1 MHSIDFH
8 QITKHKKRVVAMAG
22 LSFLIRA
29 RIAASCLALA
39 IALSLPQVGHAQV
52 DNVEAVKEAGGWK
65 LQVNGEDYFIKGVV
79 WGYSPRG
86 QNYSYGLF
94 NESDDFI
101 RKVLDYEFGLM
112 KEAGIN
118 TIRSFTMIP
127 PEWVE
132 YIYREHGIM
141 SVINPLMGR
150 YGYNVDGKWI
160 PFTDYSDPRTREVL
174 RRDMADFVRRYKDT
188 PGVLM
193 FAFGNE
199 SNYGLSWSSFEIENL
214 PVGEQNTAKARYL
227 YSLYEEVIS
236 DGKAIAPDHLFS
248 IVNGDIQYIDLIA
261 ELVPSLD
268 VLGSNVYRGP
278 GFTNLWEEVDQ
289 KLDLPVTFFEFGS
302 DAFNARSFR
311 EDQQAQAAILKSQWQ
326 EMYNKAAG
334 NGEEGNAIG
343 AFVFE
348 WRDEWWKYLQI
359 ERLNIQDTNASWS
372 NQAYLFDWAEGKNNM
387 NEEWFGIMALGTANS
402 DGVYTARPRMA
413 YYMLSEIFEIDPY
426 AASKSEI
433 NNRFASLD
441 MEFLELKG
449 DVEQLKAENYEDSKK
464 LSFTGGRFQG
474 EFAVRGFEQDITEDG
489 KGGLDFSDGE
499 MVFLDFGFKPTDNIE
514 GQTTLNILGNVAQ
527 RRPLEFNYGDR
538 GLPLVV
544 NVDTA
549 VDVIEGGVDFQT
561 QEVVFDDRERIEI
574 YDFEATFTGENV
586 DVTAFYHT
594 PRFHWG
600 FEGDFFGL
608 VREATDTLGQ
618 DVWNAKAPSG
628 IEFQGKNQFGGLRL
642 VAGPEIYWGA
652 NPKFVF
658 KYDFNLGKIEWTF
671 IHSEDIARLDTGP
684 NATDPT
690 LRQSRQTTLYMK
702 KEFSNG
708 MELEIG
714 GIMSATERIDEVFD
728 YCETEEDPANPGYT
742 RCIDGTLRVD
752 QIDFE
757 DTLGVKGRF
766 TFPIGNSRNWI
777 GGQYAGLVA
786 EGGVHHTLYGVT
798 DPTRLPYS
806 GLGNRIEADVGSQI
820 FLGNWM
826 IMPRAL
832 WRENLVDAN
841 PNLDATING
850 GILNQGVLPRNRDD
864 DPFAVIDNREARSGE
879 IYFTWDPTGATPF
892 YDWDNDWR
900 EDASFAFNIGGT
912 YTEFTTPTDSNLF
925 FFEPIGANAPF
936 GVGLPAEDV
945 WSVSSRM
952 IFNTRNNNRYILRLE
967 RGLGQSTGDP
977 NGGSRDYWQLNGRA
991 IWGNGRHSLE
1001 GYYMKDMWGPYDFF
1015 RQFNL
1020 TFPEQ
1025 IRLDYSI
1032 WLGTGLNGLTD
1043 PVAQQSATKL
1053 GIRTTFRTS
1062 DENSPDEEY
1071 RDGLND
1077 YAFLTVLY
1085 FTYQF

>member
-1 MHSIDFH
+1 MTDFELPQATH
-8 QITKHKKRVVAMAG
+8 YKKRVIFMAG
-22 LSFLIRA
+22 TSFLTRVRSVA
-29 RIAASCLALA
+29 GVLALTVVFLLPG
-39 IALSLPQVGHAQV
+39 LSHAQV
-52 DNVEAVKEAGGWK
+52 DRVTTVKTEEGWK
-65 LQVNGEDYFIKGVV
+65 LQVNGEDYFMKGVV

-94 NESDDFI
+94 NQSDDFI

-112 KEAGIN
+112 ADAGIN
-118 TIRSFTMIP
+118 TIRTFTMIP

-141 SVINPLMGR
+141 SVVNPLMGR

-174 RRDMADFVRRYKDT
+174 RQDMAEFVRRYKDT
-188 PGVLM
+188 PGVIM

-227 YSLYEEVIS
+227 YSLWEEVIA
-236 DGKAIAPDHLFS
+236 DGKAIAPDHLFT

-268 VLGSNVYRGP
+268 ILGSNVYRGP
-278 GFTNLWEEVDQ
+278 SFTTLWEEADE
-289 KLDLPVTFFEFGS
+289 KLDLPVAFFEFGS

-311 EDQQAQAAILKSQWQ
+311 EDQAAQAAILKSQWQ

-359 ERLNIQDTNASWS
+359 ERLDIQDTNASWS
-372 NQAYLFDWAEGKNNM
+372 NQAYLFDWAEGQNNM
-387 NEEWFGIMALGTANS
+387 NEEWFGIMALGEANS

-413 YYMLSEIFEIDPY
+413 YYMLADVFEIDPY
-426 AASKSEI
+426 TSSKQEI
-433 NNRFASLD
+433 NQHFAAVD

-449 DVEQLKAENYEDSKK
+449 DVEQLKAENYESSKK

-489 KGGLDFSDGE
+489 KGGLEFSDGE
-499 MVFLDFGFKPTDNIE
+499 MVFLDFGFRPTDNIE
-514 GQTTLNILGNVAQ
+514 GQFTVNLLGNVAQ

-538 GLPLVV
+538 GLPLTV

-549 VDVIEGGVDFQT
+549 IELIDGGVEFESQ
-561 QEVVFDDRERIEI
+561 QVVFDDRERVEI
-574 YDFEATFTGENV
+574 YDFEATYTGENV

-600 FEGDFFGL
+600 YEGDFFGL
-608 VREATDTLGQ
+608 IREATDTIGQ

-628 IEFQGKNQFGGLRL
+628 IEFQGKNQFSNLRL

-658 KYDFNLGKIEWTF
+658 KYDFNLLKADWTF
-671 IHSEDIARLDTGP
+671 IHSEDVARLDTGP

-690 LRQSRQTTLYMK
+690 LRQSRQTTLFLQK
-702 KEFSNG
+702 KFSSG
-708 MELEIG
+708 IELELG

-728 YCETEEDPANPGYT
+728 YCDLERIPGTTER
-742 RCIDGTLRVD
+742 RCAEGSIRSD
-752 QIDFE
+752 QIEFE
-757 DTLGVKGRF
+757 DTLGFRGRL
-766 TFPIGNSRNWI
+766 TFPLGPSRNWI
-777 GGQYAGLVA
+777 GGYYSGLVA
-786 EGGVHHTLYGVT
+786 EGGSHLPLYGIM
-798 DPTRLPYS
+798 DPTGLPYS
-806 GLGNRIEADVGSQI
+806 GLGNRQEVEAGSQI

-826 IMPRAL
+826 IMPRGL
-832 WRENLVDAN
+832 YRTNLVDAN
-841 PNLDATING
+841 VSREAQINN
-850 GILNQGVLPRNRDD
+850 GILNQGIIPRNRDD
-864 DPFAVIDNREARSGE
+864 DPFAVIDNREARAGE
-879 IYFTWDPTGATPF
+879 IFFTWDPTGATPF

-900 EDASFAFNIGGT
+900 EDAPFAFNIGGT
-912 YTEFTTPTDSNLF
+912 YTEFTKPTDSNLF
-925 FFEPIGANAPF
+925 FFEPISANAPF
-936 GVGLPAEDV
+936 GVGLPEEDV
-945 WSVSSRM
+945 WSVKSRM
-952 IFNTRNNNRYILRLE
+952 IFNTKNNNRYILRLE
-967 RGLGQSTGDP
+967 HGLGQSTGDP
-977 NGGSRDYWQLNGRA
+977 NGGSREYWQLNGRA

-1020 TFPEQ
+1020 TFPQQ

-1032 WLGTGLNGLTD
+1032 WVGSGLTGLVD
-1043 PVAQQSATKL
+1043 PIAQLSATKI
-1053 GIRTTFRTS
+1053 GFRTTFRTT
-1062 DENSPDEEY
+1062 DENSPDDEF

-1077 YAFLTVLY
+1077 YSFLSVLY